1 MSTPAPS
8 SPRSSSNLSPNVA
21 AAVSYLLGA
30 VTGIIFLV
38 IEKESRFVRFHA
50 MQSTIVFLG
59 VFVVHLGLLG
69 LPVLG
74 RALYFPF
81 MIGVVV
87 LWAILMIKAFNG
99 EMYKLP
105 YVGEIAE
112 HQLR

>member
-1 MSTPAPS
+1 MTAPP
-8 SPRSSSNLSPNVA
+8 SPSRSSTSLSPNVA
-21 AAVSYLLGA
+21 AAVAYLLGA

-59 VFVVHLGLLG
+59 VFVVHLALLG
-69 LPVLG
+69 LPVVG
-74 RALYFPF
+74 RVLYVPF
-81 MIGVVV
+81 MIGVVA
-87 LWAILMIKAFNG
+87 LWAVLMIKAFRG

-105 YVGEIAE
+105 YIGEIVE